1 MKRYLYVALI
11 LAISSHAVQ
20 ATLIT
25 GQITGVFASTGTNV
39 YSQDGVTIVFNGLGP
54 GTIDTPTFASFG
66 NFDVQVAPGAPVTV
80 TDTFTLTLSE
90 TAPDVDSVSFT
101 AILAGDLGELRSSAF
116 LLFAPPLSLDLDAG
130 APELVFTASI
140 LSADQGIAGRVNL
153 GVPSFPNASIAG
165 SIVSVAIPEPSSL
178 VLISLG
184 GVLVVAVAGIRR
196 ARS

>member
-1 MKRYLYVALI
+1 MNRCLCGVVALI
-11 LAISSHAVQ
+11 LSGTAQ

-25 GQITGVFASTGTNV
+25 GEITGVFASTGTNV

-66 NFDVQVAPGAPVTV
+66 SFDVEAAPGTPVV
-80 TDTFTLTLSE
+80 VSDIFTLTLSE
-90 TAPDVDSVSFT
+90 TAPDVDEVSFVAT
-101 AILAGDLGELRSSAF
+101 LAGDIGELRSSAF

-130 APELVFTASI
+130 APDLIFTTNI

-153 GVPSFPNASIAG
+153 GVPSFPAASIAG
-165 SIVSVAIPEPSSL
+165 SITSTIIPEPSSL
-178 VLISLG
+178 ALISLG
-184 GVLVVAVAGIRR
+184 GVLIVAAGIRR